1 MNTKLNH
8 LLFPIEIHIRSV
20 KTNINT
26 CILKY
31 NVPHTLQVS
40 IVNKISFQLHTKY
53 PVSVWHRHIL
63 TRKQRCITLSKF
75 CPSTLMFIFLKI

>member
-40 IVNKISFQLHTKY
+40 IVNKISFQLAYTQNTQLVY
-53 PVSVWHRHIL
+53 GIG
-63 TRKQRCITLSKF
+63 
-75 CPSTLMFIFLKI
+75 IF